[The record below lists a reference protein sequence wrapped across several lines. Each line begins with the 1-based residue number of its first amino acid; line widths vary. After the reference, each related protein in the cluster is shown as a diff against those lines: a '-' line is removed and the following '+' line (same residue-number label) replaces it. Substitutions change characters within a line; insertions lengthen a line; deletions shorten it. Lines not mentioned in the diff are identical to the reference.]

1 MNFELIVDNR
11 ESVVYDKLISLGSE
25 NFDKIAVSVKPLPIG
40 DFVLTKFDY
49 EKTETIA
56 IFERKSL
63 KDLLSSIKDGRYEE
77 QSYRLT
83 NTAECHIHN
92 IIYVIEGMYS
102 TLSSPKDKP
111 LILSAITSL
120 SHFKGFSVIRTCS
133 VQETA
138 EFIAGYCK
146 KVAKEYLKGKHGF
159 FRNGNNQGQG
169 QGQSQSQGSHTT
181 LLLGPPG
188 PSPEVGGELRETTEG
203 ESNYVTVV
211 KKVKKDNVTKE
222 NIGEII
228 LSQIPGI
235 SDVTAKAIMANFDGS
250 IAKLMEELQNP
261 NSERFA
267 NITYMTGGKTRRI
280 NKTAIE
286 SIRLFLQD

>member
-11 ESVVYDKLISLGSE
+11 ESVVYDKLVSLGSD

-40 DFVLTKFDY
+40 DFVLSKVDSVR
-49 EKTETIA
+49 TETIA

-111 LILSAITSL
+111 LILSTITSL

-146 KVAKEYLKGKHGF
+146 KVAKEYLKGKRGF
-159 FRNGNNQGQG
+159 VQPIRQVQEEH
-169 QGQSQSQGSHTT
+169 QGSHTN

-188 PSPEVGGELRETTEG
+188 LSTEG
-203 ESNYVTVV
+203 GGSRSEMVEGEPNYVTVV

-235 SDVTAKAIMANFDGS
+235 SDVTAKAIMTNFDGS
-250 IAKLMEELQNP
+250 IAKLMEELRNP
-261 NSERFA
+261 ESERFA
-267 NITYMTGGKTRRI
+267 NIVYMTGGKTRRI

-286 SIRLFLQD
+286 SIRLFLRD